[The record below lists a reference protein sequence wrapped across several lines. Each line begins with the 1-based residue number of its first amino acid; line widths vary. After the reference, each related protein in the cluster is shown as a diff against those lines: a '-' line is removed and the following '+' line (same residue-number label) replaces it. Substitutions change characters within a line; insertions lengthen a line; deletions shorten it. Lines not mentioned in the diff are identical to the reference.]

1 MEAGNPAMGAHKDF
15 RFNSRVVPPSAR
27 RRPGQSEVD
36 GVSRIRRLAC
46 AVVLLC
52 SLSACANGP
61 RLPPTPKL
69 PYPAW
74 YVGFA
79 APKHMEVWVETVDV
93 LDKRGLAFYRVHGGV
108 ASYTGKA
115 EGWHRGGSGGKP
127 INNVDLPDQIFLR
140 WQSLVEPQ
148 AYKLKIQIPQWV
160 RDEMVRPERVLCQWN
175 QQWKIDYRET
185 ISLGMAPGGIVKM
198 WVGGSCLGFTEVGR
212 FQAEV
217 EPRGPYRGASKGKYV
232 PLEPENKAYIDQH
245 GIPYGSW

>member
-15 RFNSRVVPPSAR
+15 RFNSRVVPPSPG
-27 RRPGQSEVD
+27 RPHGQSEAD
-36 GVSRIRRLAC
+36 FVSRIRRLAC
-46 AVVLLC
+46 AVALLC

-108 ASYTGKA
+108 ASYTGKT
-115 EGWHRGGSGGKP
+115 EGWHGGGSGGKP

-148 AYKLKIQIPQWV
+148 AYKISIRIPQWV
-160 RDEMVRPERVLCQWN
+160 RDEMLKPEQGFCQWAGEW
-175 QQWKIDYRET
+175 QEDYRGT
-185 ISLGMAPGGIVKM
+185 VTLGMAPGGIVKV
-198 WVGGSCLGFTEVGR
+198 WVGGSCLGFKEVGR
-212 FQAEV
+212 YQANV
-217 EPRGPYRGASKGKYV
+217 EPLGPYRNGKGLFYRAPNPKAQ
-232 PLEPENKAYIDQH
+232 AYIDQH